1 MGEEYLRD
9 DRVVTAEALFQ
20 QAVSKRSSYVPA
32 RLGLARTLRRA
43 GDHAGAVGQYEEV
56 IRQEP
61 ENRPARQ
68 ELASLLAKGNG
79 R

>member
-9 DRVVTAEALFQ
+9 DRIVTAEALFQ

-32 RLGLARTLRRA
+32 LLGLARTLRRA
-43 GDHAGAVGQYEEV
+43 GDDAGAARQYEEV
-56 IRQEP
+56 IRLEP

-68 ELASLLAKGNG
+68 ELSSLLARGNG